1 MREAS
6 KAGAAAPPMVQPGGA
21 NEVLGEI
28 VDPANGN
35 RWVLENGD
43 RPGGPGRLVL
53 ASRASAHADRAPERE
68 TRRGSFAARR
78 VLSPVNSAAF
88 ARPAVI
94 RAPVIRAPV
103 IRAGDRI
110 VLVART
116 SVMDASLAAVA
127 LGPARAGSVFKV
139 RLDIDGRV
147 GGKVLEATAL
157 GPGRAEWDVAVGGA
171 WR

>member
-53 ASRASAHADRAPERE
+53 ASRASAHADRAAEGVICRA
-68 TRRGSFAARR
+68 GFAAPSTIPLANPAA
-78 VLSPVNSAAF
+78 VTSP
-88 ARPAVI
+88 
-94 RAPVIRAPV
+94 PVVRAPV